1 MEASA
6 FGKGA
11 GGLAAGV
18 GIWGGEA
25 EVEVV
30 LVDFEGAAAGGVVVG

>member
-1 MEASA
+1 MFDE
-6 FGKGA
+6 GA

-25 EVEVV
+25 EAEAV